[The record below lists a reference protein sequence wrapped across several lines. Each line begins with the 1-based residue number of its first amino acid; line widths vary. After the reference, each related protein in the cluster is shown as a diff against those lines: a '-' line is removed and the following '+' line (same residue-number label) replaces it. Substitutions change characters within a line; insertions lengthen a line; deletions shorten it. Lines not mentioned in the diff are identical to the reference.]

1 MDKKMLVYYD
11 MTAWEE
17 MSIGDFE
24 SLKEKCPKICKMLD
38 GLGIM
43 NFKIRTESL
52 EAGVPIPVGEPIEQ
66 PATN

>member
-1 MDKKMLVYYD
+1 
-11 MTAWEE
+11 